1 MFLIISMQN
10 YFSRCRLFRRIV
22 DHIDHLLLLADFF
35 VILLNYSFGVSTNEV
50 VQHNLI
56 KLYLK

>member
-1 MFLIISMQN
+1 MFLVILMQN

-22 DHIDHLLLLADFF
+22 DHIDNLLLLTDFF
-35 VILLNYSFGVSTNEV
+35 VILSKYNFGVSANEV